1 MHLLLTGDPAYFA
14 SMEGF
19 SYASVPIVRWSVNAN
34 IPLCARSHL
43 DSLAMLLGL
52 SASSLLR
59 DRCAFADAVL
69 FSVDPKTKRVQNVR
83 SPSDGTTPAGAVV
96 APLDVSCSAYEL
108 GLVDESLV
116 FLTARPQAVLIAE
129 ALRGT
134 AAINA
139 SSTSSSALAAAAAPS
154 FDIAEKLRE
163 IHVTCLNATWPTL
176 TLRSAIKFSL
186 INCQNGHEK
195 CPIRIVHQNQ
205 RRIWRTERH
214 RRALEGVQGGSWS
227 SWMAVA
233 QVVDDAGYRA
243 QHHDAPPSAEDMT
256 VRWTVRVSVQ
266 DPTMLL
272 SSSSSSAVF
281 HHNNKGNE
289 DRHEDHDND
298 DSGDDSDDS
307 TNDGEGRSERSNSE
321 PTIIG
326 KRLPRVL
333 FGFMERERLHEA
345 IAAVEGSSASTG
357 AGPVSSR
364 LGTSNC
370 AWFRLL
376 DGAVLTYS
384 HRGEPTKQNSSNNH
398 KAASVRPLFADAE
411 YVVRH
416 NMTLTFV
423 IDVRLKVLNVLQG
436 TRVVCVAPLPQG
448 FVSED
453 VLEECGLLNG
463 AHHGQGEDD
472 GERNGS
478 SRVPSLA
485 SRVCMVV
492 DVFSTG
498 TVVELL

>member
-43 DSLAMLLGL
+43 DSLATLLGL
-52 SASSLLR
+52 SASPLLR

-69 FSVDPKTKRVQNVR
+69 FSVDPKTKRVQNAR
-83 SPSDGTTPAGAVV
+83 SPSDGTIPTAAAAVV

-129 ALRGT
+129 ALRGPVT
-134 AAINA
+134 SSNSS
-139 SSTSSSALAAAAAPS
+139 SSTVAAAPP
-154 FDIAEKLRE
+154 FDIAERLRE

-243 QHHDAPPSAEDMT
+243 QHHDEPPSAEDMT

-272 SSSSSSAVF
+272 SSSSAAVF
-281 HHNNKGNE
+281 HNNNNKGNE
-289 DRHEDHDND
+289 DRHEDNDD
-298 DSGDDSDDS
+298 DSGDDSDDN

-321 PTIIG
+321 PTTIG

-345 IAAVEGSSASTG
+345 IAAVEGSSASAG

-384 HRGEPTKQNSSNNH
+384 HRGEPTKQNSNNSNN

-448 FVSED
+448 FVSDD
-453 VLEECGLLNG
+453 VLEECGLFNG
-463 AHHGQGEDD
+463 THHQGEED